1 MIELWTTLTPI
12 LLADVVNPVLFAFM
26 VYAAGAGRPVLT
38 SSMLLLGHTA
48 AYLAAGFV
56 VALGIDKVSDR
67 LANPHAIDFVISLV
81 VGLLLLWVGWRSTRP
96 QQKREPEASGQLTP
110 AKAFGFG
117 AVVNFVGI
125 PFALPYFA
133 AVDQMLKADLAT
145 AGAVLTLVAYN
156 ILYALPFVV
165 VPVLVA
171 VLGERSRPILDR
183 INGVLERI
191 SKVMMP
197 LLLLLIGLALIA
209 DAISYFVT
217 GEGLV

>member
-1 MIELWTTLTPI
+1 MIDLWTTLTPI

-26 VYAAGAGRPVLT
+26 VYAAGAGRPALN

-56 VALGIDKVSDR
+56 VALGIEKMSDR
-67 LANPHAIDFVISLV
+67 LANPHSIDFAIGLV

-96 QQKREPEASGQLTP
+96 QQKREPEASGLLTP
-110 AKAFGFG
+110 AKAFGLG

-133 AVDQMLKADLAT
+133 AIDQMLKADLAT
-145 AGAVLTLVAYN
+145 DGAVLTLVAYN
-156 ILYALPFVV
+156 VLYALPFVV
-165 VPVLVA
+165 VPALIVA
-171 VLGERSRPILDR
+171 LGERSRPILER

-191 SKVMMP
+191 SGVLMP

-209 DAISYFVT
+209 DAITYFVT